1 MLPHGCYLS
10 LSLSRALSLMHI
22 CINKNISILKID
34 IYVCIYLY
42 IYTCVCVLCKAC
54 IHFCIPTYVH
64 ACMHACMHAY
74 STTVTYISTCTHTH
88 TLTCVIRPANRRGQ
102 NSASGLNKG
111 FSVPHPFAFEHAHVE
126 QGRPE
131 IRICSCCI
139 HTLREFEC
147 SGHVGCSASC

>member
-34 IYVCIYLY
+34 IYMYLFIHIYM
-42 IYTCVCVLCKAC
+42 CVCFMQSMHSFLHTYLC
-54 IHFCIPTYVH
+54 T
-64 ACMHACMHAY
+64 CMHACILNY
-74 STTVTYISTCTHTH
+74 SHIHKYMHTH

>member
-34 IYVCIYLY
+34 IYIYVF
-42 IYTCVCVLCKAC
+42 IYTYIHVCVFYAK
-54 IHFCIPTYVH
+54 H
-64 ACMHACMHAY
+64 AFISAYLPMYMHACMHAY